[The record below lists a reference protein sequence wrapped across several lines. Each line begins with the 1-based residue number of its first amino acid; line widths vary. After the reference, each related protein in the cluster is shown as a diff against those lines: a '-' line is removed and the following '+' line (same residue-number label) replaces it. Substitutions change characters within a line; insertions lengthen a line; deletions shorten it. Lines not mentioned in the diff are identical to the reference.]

1 MQIQGQRQGAVT
13 VLRPA
18 GPLTAPEIKD
28 FRATADRAISSNLGR
43 IVLDMAAIPYLDS
56 EGLEALVDLT
66 EELAQSGQSLKL
78 CAPNKTIREVLSLT
92 DLAPLFEQ
100 FEDVGT
106 AVRSFL

>member
-1 MQIQGQRQGAVT
+1 MQIQEQRQGAVT

-18 GPLTAPEIKD
+18 GPLTVGEVKD
-28 FRATADRAISSNLGR
+28 FRSTVERAISSNLGR
-43 IVLDMAAIPYLDS
+43 FVLDMSAIPYLDS
-56 EGLEALVDLT
+56 AGLEVLVDLT
-66 EELAQSGQSLKL
+66 EALSESGQSLKL